1 MPNHIAKR
9 VHQPYGPK
17 NPQKRSPNF
26 HDGVGITPD
35 HERHFADVPS
45 HGG

>member
-1 MPNHIAKR
+1 MAE
-9 VHQPYGPK
+9 VLAAV
-17 NPQKRSPNF
+17 PNF

-45 HGG
+45 HRG